1 MFKAIRIGVL
11 LLILLFVSVN
21 TWLTKARSTDWDR
34 SLWVKI
40 YPINVDG
47 GDATERYIDSLEQ
60 RHFAEIEDFVA
71 REAERYGK
79 QIARPV
85 RIELGRPINEQPP
98 QINEQPNMLD
108 VMLWSM
114 KMRWWVGSATDE
126 QDDIEPDVS
135 IFVRYHRADD
145 APILE
150 NSVGMQKGMFGIVNA
165 YSGRRHAGR
174 NNVVIAHEFF
184 HTIGATDKY
193 EMATG
198 QPLAPDGLAEP
209 DRKPLYPQRYAE
221 IMGGRIALA
230 EDDAIIPKSLKY
242 AVIGPLTASEINLT
256 D

>member
-1 MFKAIRIGVL
+1 MFKAIRIGIL
-11 LLILLFVSVN
+11 LLILVFVGVN
-21 TWLTKARSTDWDR
+21 TWLTKARSTDWDS

-47 GDATERYIDSLEQ
+47 GDATTRYIDSLEP
-60 RHFAEIEDFVA
+60 RNFKEIEEFVA

-79 QIARPV
+79 GIARPV
-85 RIELGRPINEQPP
+85 RIELGQPIDEQPP
-98 QINEQPNMLD
+98 QIAEQPNMLD

-114 KMRWWVGSATDE
+114 KMRWWVGSVTNG

-135 IFVRYHRADD
+135 IFVRYHRTDD
-145 APILE
+145 APVLE

-165 YSGRRHAGR
+165 YTGRRHAGR
-174 NNVVIAHEFF
+174 NNVIIAHEFF

-193 EMATG
+193 EMGTG

-209 DRKPLYPQRYAE
+209 DRSPLYPQRFAE
-221 IMGGRIALA
+221 IMGGRIAVA
-230 EDDAIIPKSLKY
+230 IDDAIIPKNLSY
-242 AVIGPLTASEINLT
+242 AVIGPLTASEINLA